1 MVEDNSKENRQPAS
15 GVMLDNRRL
24 EREAQAGFWP
34 DKVLTDYFNETLK
47 TRPGEL
53 ALVTFRMDSGS
64 EIRLSF
70 AELNQRIDLIAAN
83 LIRLGVKPGD
93 VVSYQLPNGWEFV
106 ALLLACVRIGAVS
119 NPLMPIFRFREL
131 EFMVGRA
138 GSKLLIVPRVFRNF
152 DHEAMARK
160 LQETLPLL
168 EKVIIVDGHGA
179 DSFTDVLLST
189 QDARLNPVPAGM
201 GPNDVL
207 KLMYTSGTT
216 GEPKGVMHS
225 SNTLLATVIRLAE
238 RIELSGGDVM
248 FVPTPFA
255 HSFGFVYGIMMSVYL
270 GIPLVTM
277 DVWDPVLA
285 VELIERYAVSFSFG
299 TPPFLSDL
307 VHLPGVDQRRLRP
320 FRLFLAS
327 GAPIPRA
334 LVSEAEKNLGVRVE
348 IAFGMT
354 ELGIVSATS
363 PAHPE
368 EGWDTD
374 GFDLPASETRIVDAD
389 RKELPAG
396 REGSLEC
403 RGSSTFVGYHRRPD
417 LYAVDEDGWF
427 DTGDLARKNAN
438 GYIRIVGRKKDIIIR
453 GGENIPVV
461 EVERLIHEIPQ
472 VLDVALVAMPDPRL
486 GERVCAFITLHVGM
500 QLSLQELTDNLE
512 GRYLARQYMPE
523 RLEIVEALPRTPTG
537 KIQKFVLRQLA
548 AELAGKPS

>member
-1 MVEDNSKENRQPAS
+1 MVADNSKENRQLAS
-15 GVMLDNRRL
+15 GMMLDSRRL
-24 EREAQAGFWP
+24 EREARSGFWC
-34 DKVLTDYFNETLK
+34 DKVLTDCFNETLK

-53 ALVTFRMDSGS
+53 ALVTYRTDSGS

-70 AELNQRIDLIAAN
+70 AELNQRIELVTAN

-106 ALLLACVRIGAVS
+106 ALLLACIRVGAVS
-119 NPLMPIFRFREL
+119 NPLMPIFRYREM

-168 EKVIIVDGHGA
+168 EKVVIVDGQGA
-179 DSFTDVLLST
+179 DSFVAVLLST
-189 QDARLNPVPAGM
+189 QDERLDPVPAGM
-201 GPNDVL
+201 SPNDVL

-225 SNTLLATVIRLAE
+225 SNTLLATVIPLAE
-238 RIELSGGDVM
+238 RIGLGGRDVM

-277 DVWDPVLA
+277 DVWDPVAA
-285 VELIERYAVSFSFG
+285 VELMSRHAVSFSFG

>member
-1 MVEDNSKENRQPAS
+1 
-15 GVMLDNRRL
+15 
-24 EREAQAGFWP
+24 
-34 DKVLTDYFNETLK
+34 
-47 TRPGEL
+47 
-53 ALVTFRMDSGS
+53 
-64 EIRLSF
+64 
-70 AELNQRIDLIAAN
+70 
-83 LIRLGVKPGD
+83 
-93 VVSYQLPNGWEFV
+93 
-106 ALLLACVRIGAVS
+106 
-119 NPLMPIFRFREL
+119 
-131 EFMVGRA
+131 
-138 GSKLLIVPRVFRNF
+138 
-152 DHEAMARK
+152 
-160 LQETLPLL
+160 
-168 EKVIIVDGHGA
+168 
-179 DSFTDVLLST
+179 
-189 QDARLNPVPAGM
+189 
-201 GPNDVL
+201 
-207 KLMYTSGTT
+207 
-216 GEPKGVMHS
+216 
-225 SNTLLATVIRLAE
+225 
-238 RIELSGGDVM
+238 
-248 FVPTPFA
+248 
-255 HSFGFVYGIMMSVYL
+255 MMSVYL

-277 DVWDPVLA
+277 DVWDPVAA
-285 VELIERYAVSFSFG
+285 VELMSRHAVSFSFG

-307 VHLPGVDQRRLRP
+307 VHLPGVDQRRLRS